1 MASLPPINDLT
12 ANTLSPGHLL
22 TLGMFLFGIDAMA
35 YSELSRRT
43 SWRHGTSERFMA
55 RPASQY
61 LGPGEDTITL
71 SGLLV
76 PEVAGQFVAIQIVKA
91 MADTGE
97 DYPLVD
103 GLGRVLGHYRIVRLE
118 ETQHG
123 IMGGGLP
130 RGVDFVIELERVD

>member
-1 MASLPPINDLT
+1 MASLPT
-12 ANTLSPGHLL
+12 NTLSPGHLL

-43 SWRHGTSERFMA
+43 SWRHATSERFMA

-61 LGPGEDTITL
+61 LGPGEDNITL
-71 SGLLV
+71 AGRLM
-76 PEVAGQFVAIQIVKA
+76 PEVSGQFVAIDIVKA
-91 MADTGE
+91 MADTGD

-103 GLGRVLGHYRIVRLE
+103 GLGRVLGHFRIVRIE
-118 ETQHG
+118 ENQIG

-130 RGVDFVIELERVD
+130 RGVDFVIDLERVD